1 MGHQNITCSSS
12 QVKIELNKPSSLRT
26 HRGAE
31 FLITQLFFFLF
42 HHSIIQKYLPN
53 EMRLEHLVMPEY
65 TVVISQGLGKGEHVE
80 RTQELMMEQFEE
92 KN

>member
-1 MGHQNITCSSS
+1 
-12 QVKIELNKPSSLRT
+12 
-26 HRGAE
+26 
-31 FLITQLFFFLF
+31 
-42 HHSIIQKYLPN
+42 
-53 EMRLEHLVMPEY
+53 MPEY